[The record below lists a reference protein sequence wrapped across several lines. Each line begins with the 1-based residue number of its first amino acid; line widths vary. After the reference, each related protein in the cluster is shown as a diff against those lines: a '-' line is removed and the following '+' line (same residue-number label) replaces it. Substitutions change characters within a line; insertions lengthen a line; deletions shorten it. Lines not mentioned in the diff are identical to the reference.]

1 MSIYP
6 AWFRA
11 IRAAI
16 KPFFKK
22 LDVQG
27 AENIKEP
34 CVIIARHL
42 NNYGPMAVYLF
53 TPAEFHL
60 WAYHVFLD
68 KDTFYKQF
76 SEYTFPKR
84 TRMPGWLCR
93 ALARLL
99 SSFAPGLLRKIGILP
114 VYRGMK
120 DVLKTMDMSVDAL
133 EKGENV
139 LILPDVDYVSQS
151 ENVGKLYT
159 GFVHL
164 GKFYYRRTG
173 KRLLFVPMCINKCKG
188 TMRIGE
194 GVAFDPDKPLA
205 DERERIAAY
214 LQKELEG

>member
-11 IRAAI
+11 IRTAI
-16 KPFFKK
+16 RPFFKK

-42 NNYGPMAVYLF
+42 NNYGPVAVYLF

-60 WAYHVFLD
+60 WTYHVFLE
-68 KDTFYKQF
+68 KETLYRQLT
-76 SEYTFPKR
+76 EYTFPKR
-84 TRMPGWLCR
+84 TRMPGWLYR
-93 ALARLL
+93 ALARLM
-99 SSFAPGLLRKIGILP
+99 SWFVPGLLRKIGTLP

-120 DVLKTMDMSVDAL
+120 DVFKTMDMSVDVL

-173 KRLLFVPMCINKCKG
+173 KRLLFVPMCVSKSKG
-188 TMRIGE
+188 VMRIGK
-194 GVAFDPDKPLA
+194 GIAFDPDKPLA

-214 LQKELEG
+214 LYKELEG

>member
-11 IRAAI
+11 IRSAI

-22 LDVQG
+22 LDMQG
-27 AENIKEP
+27 ADNIKEP

-42 NNYGPMAVYLF
+42 NNYGPVAVFLF

-60 WAYHVFLD
+60 WAYHVFLE
-68 KDTFYKQF
+68 KETFYKQF

-84 TRMPGWLCR
+84 MHLPAWLSC
-93 ALARLL
+93 ALARML
-99 SSFAPGLLRKIGILP
+99 SWFAPNLLRKIGLLP

-120 DVLKTMDMSVDAL
+120 AVLKTMELSVDAL

-173 KRLLFVPMCINKCKG
+173 KRLLFVPMCVNKAKG
-188 TMRIGE
+188 VMRIGE
-194 GVAFDPDKPLA
+194 GTAYDPSQPLPE
-205 DERERIAAY
+205 ERDRIAAY